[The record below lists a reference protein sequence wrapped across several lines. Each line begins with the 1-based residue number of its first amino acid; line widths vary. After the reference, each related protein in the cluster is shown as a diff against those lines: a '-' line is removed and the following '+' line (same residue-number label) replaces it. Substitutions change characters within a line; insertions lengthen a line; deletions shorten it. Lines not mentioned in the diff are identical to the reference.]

1 MHSQNQH
8 SGDVSTS
15 HISMNVVEV
24 GAEAEVWVVVWVWG
38 WVWMLADA

>member
-24 GAEAEVWVVVWVWG
+24 GAEATESSVLV
-38 WVWMLADA
+38 LLFKS